1 MLLVDGL
8 VVMGAVGVVLLGALG
23 IRALRRRARPEIAG
37 SENAQEVMEQGLRR
51 CHFCRKHT
59 DAHIDVFVNGVWYHR
74 ACFLNQA
81 AEENTK

>member
-8 VVMGAVGVVLLGALG
+8 VVMGAAGAVLLGVLG

-37 SENAQEVMEQGLRR
+37 SENAQEVMEQSRRR

-59 DAHIDVFVNGVWYHR
+59 DTRVDVFVNGRWYHR

-81 AEENTK
+81 TEEKTK